1 MVTPPIPAPNAPRV
15 TLRAVE
21 PADLPLLYAF
31 ESHPAWYAMA
41 MVKPRTL
48 DAFQSVWTKIFA
60 DWAAGIPGITQKT
73 ILADNHVCGTI
84 GCRLLGDRHTIG
96 YGLSPAHWGRGIA
109 SIALGLLLAEIP
121 HRPLYATVAAANAGS
136 IRVLTKNGFTLAECR
151 LAPESERCLA
161 REECLFVLH

>member
-1 MVTPPIPAPNAPRV
+1 MLNPPSQATTAPRV

-21 PADLPLLYAF
+21 PSDLPLLYAF
-31 ESHPAWYAMA
+31 ESDPSWYAMA

-60 DWAAGIPGITQKT
+60 DWASGIPGITQKT
-73 ILADNHVCGTI
+73 ILADNHICGTI

-96 YGLSPAHWGRGIA
+96 YGLGSAHWGRGIA
-109 SIALGLLLAEIP
+109 SVALGLLLAEIP
-121 HRPLYATVAAANAGS
+121 HRPLYATVAASNAGS
-136 IRVLTKNGFTLAECR
+136 IRVLTKNGFTLAERR

-161 REECLFVLH
+161 REECLYILH

>member
-1 MVTPPIPAPNAPRV
+1 
-15 TLRAVE
+15 
-21 PADLPLLYAF
+21 
-31 ESHPAWYAMA
+31 MA

-48 DAFQSVWTKIFA
+48 DAFQAVWTKIFA
-60 DWAAGIPGITQKT
+60 DWASGIPGITQKT
-73 ILADNHVCGTI
+73 ILADGHVCGTI

-121 HRPLYATVAAANAGS
+121 HRPLYATVAASNAGS

-161 REECLFVLH
+161 REECLFVLHEPNHPPL